1 MRPYLAILKDS
12 LREAIASRGLPTLLV
27 LFTVALL
34 AIAPVG
40 VHESIAWQLNQ
51 SDVIDSTLLIAKLR
65 QPVTGD
71 EPSASQHLRERLPEP
86 LAEQLD
92 PTITLPEGER
102 FAADDIPRLVSAINE
117 RILPDPNFY
126 SAEIWDRS
134 RLSSEARELLDLPE
148 GQRSEIQRKRL
159 NRLLLSAAFPSGFK
173 APPPVEVAVTYA
185 GNDLT
190 EHFAPMLTQPEL
202 IRKMVRQ
209 LLYMVCVWGIGPI
222 GLLIAILVTADLMP
236 RTFEPGSIDLL
247 LSKPVNR
254 ALLFLTKFLGGCA
267 FVLVSFSYLVLGLWL
282 IFGFRLG
289 EWSAQLWM
297 VLPLFVFSFA
307 VIYTVSAIVGLLMRG
322 PIVAILA
329 AIAIWGVA
337 FLVGFTNDIAT
348 TFREMERVDRI
359 QPLGETVLVSTP
371 GRTAFLWD
379 NTSRDWLP
387 RGDLWRTG
395 AAAQPTQLMSTAMIL
410 GPVLDASHNRFFTA
424 NVGTGGANILQIGTS
439 ENGWKTEQGAA
450 IPPGTRFLA
459 ISNDGRLFAAGLAGL
474 FEFQGDPTIAKKEFK
489 LFGLYDLV
497 PQDEQN
503 TFKRVDQEEGIWGIN
518 MEFALD
524 RQAGQALLYR
534 QGELIRLSR
543 DRAESPFQI
552 AKKQQVVP
560 REDAQPALVAITAD
574 SVIFAEKSG
583 RIQLL
588 DAETLATNTVLD
600 TASPEPPRAVLT
612 NPQETHAAVLFHD
625 GTVGLIDLKKRTYEK
640 PLGSTNASAIA
651 FDQQGQLWVADRL
664 RRVRA
669 FTIPNFE
676 RTHGYEGSLGTMERI
691 YRYGLTPLSYVLPDT
706 YGLRDV
712 YQYLFTDETSE
723 ALSGDETDLKSQRLQ
738 FSIKRPLLQNALFLV
753 AVLGLG
759 CWYVTRKDF

>member
-12 LREAIASRGLPTLLV
+12 LRDAIASRGLPTLLV

-34 AIAPVG
+34 AIAPIG
-40 VHESIAWQLNQ
+40 IHESISWQLHQ
-51 SDVIDSTLLIAKLR
+51 TDVIDSTLLIAKLR
-65 QPVTGD
+65 QPVVEGQ
-71 EPSASQHLRERLPEP
+71 PSASEHLRERLPES
-86 LAEQLD
+86 LAEHLD
-92 PTITLPEGER
+92 PQSTLPEAER
-102 FAADDIPRLVSAINE
+102 FHADDLPQLVSAINE
-117 RILPDPNFY
+117 YILPDSNFY
-126 SAEIWDRS
+126 SPMIWDQA
-134 RLSSEARELLDLPE
+134 RLSSEARELLDLPDS
-148 GQRSEIQRKRL
+148 QRSLIQQKRL
-159 NRLLLSAAFPSGFK
+159 NRLLLSAAFPSGFQ

-190 EHFAPMLTQPEL
+190 EHFAPLLPQPEL

-209 LLYMVCVWGIGPI
+209 LLYVVCVWGIGPI

-247 LSKPVNR
+247 LSKPINR

-267 FVLVSFSYLVLGLWL
+267 FVVVSFSYLVLGLWL

-307 VIYTVSAIVGLLMRG
+307 VIYSVSALVGLLTRG

-329 AIAIWGVA
+329 AIAVWGVA

-359 QPLGETVLVSTP
+359 QPLDDTVLVSTP

-379 NTSRDWLP
+379 NATQVWLP

-395 AAAQPTQLMSTAMIL
+395 TAAQPAPLMSTAMIL
-410 GPVLDASHNRFFTA
+410 GPVFDAPHNRYITA
-424 NVGTGGANILQIGTS
+424 NVGTGGANILQVGTA

-459 ISNDGRLFAAGLAGL
+459 ISQDGRLFAAGLAGL

-503 TFKRVDQEEGIWGIN
+503 SFVRVDQEDGIWGIS
-518 MEFALD
+518 MEVALD
-524 RQAGQALLYR
+524 RQAGQAILYR
-534 QGELIRLSR
+534 QGELTRLERGGPDEHFQTAVSR
-543 DRAESPFQI
+543 QI
-552 AKKQQVVP
+552 VP
-560 REDAQPALVAITAD
+560 RDAAQPALVAITAD
-574 SVIFAEKSG
+574 YVLLAEKSG
-583 RIQLL
+583 RVQLL
-588 DAETLATNTVLD
+588 DTETLATTTELNT
-600 TASPEPPRAVLT
+600 ANSEPPRAVAT
-612 NPQETHAAVLFHD
+612 NPQETHAAILFHD
-625 GTVGLIDLKKRTYEK
+625 GRLGLIDLQNQSYGE
-640 PLGSTNASAIA
+640 PLGAANISAIA

-669 FTIPNFE
+669 LTIPSFH
-676 RTHGYEGSLGTMERI
+676 RVHSHEGSLGMMERI
-691 YRYGLTPLSYVLPDT
+691 YRYGLTPLSYLLPDT

-723 ALSGDETDLKSQRLQ
+723 AVSGDETDLKAQRLQ
-738 FSIKRPLLQNALFLV
+738 FSIKRPLLQNTLFLMV
-753 AVLGLG
+753 ILGLG